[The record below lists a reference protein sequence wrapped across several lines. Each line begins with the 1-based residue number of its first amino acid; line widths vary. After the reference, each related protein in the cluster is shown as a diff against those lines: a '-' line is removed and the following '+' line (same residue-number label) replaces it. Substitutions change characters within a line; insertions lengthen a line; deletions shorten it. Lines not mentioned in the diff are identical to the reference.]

1 MKKVLPIFIIF
12 VLFLSSHPIQ
22 STATGSSLTVGT
34 VQIDN
39 VSVLSLPKQGS
50 TVITTLKK
58 GEEFPVLST
67 ASGDSSTVIVH
78 TVSPGNTLWK
88 ISNQYGIPLSALQ
101 ETNKLSS
108 AEIRIGQK
116 LIIPQTHT
124 LYTVINGDTLWKIS
138 EKFNVTIND
147 LTKLNRLQSSN
158 LIVGQKLNIPDYYVQ
173 IQLLGDKKG
182 WVNKSLLKQTNQQ
195 RIVMGWKY
203 NGSSQNYSQQLKHS
217 NLNVVSP
224 RWYTL
229 NNTGNFVLITAD
241 TNYLKDAHNKGKK
254 VWPLI
259 GNKFDPVLTDLV
271 LSNPEKRKKLVS
283 TLKNSLVQTKSD
295 GINVDFENIDPK
307 NKQDFIRFVTELKNA
322 LHPHGIKVS
331 VDVTR
336 ENKDPFWSGS
346 IDRYALGQVADYI
359 IMMGYDEHWGGSPIA
374 GSVASMPW
382 VQEGIEL
389 LLEDVPSHKI
399 ILAVPFYTREW
410 ITNLTT
416 KKVKSIDRTMGE
428 VEQII
433 SSKNLIKVWDQN
445 TQQNY
450 VEFTA
455 NGDKH
460 QIWVEDKQSIKLRI
474 DLANQFNLGG
484 AAAWYI
490 GSETPDIWN
499 IYHFN
504 K

>member
-12 VLFLSSHPIQ
+12 VLFLSFGPIQ
-22 STATGSSLTVGT
+22 STAAGNSLSVGT

-39 VSVLSLPKQGS
+39 VNVLSLPKQGS
-50 TVITTLKK
+50 TIITTLKK

-67 ASGDSSTVIVH
+67 ASGDSSTVIMH
-78 TVSPGNTLWK
+78 TVISGNTLWK
-88 ISNQYGIPLSALQ
+88 ISKQYGIPISELQ
-101 ETNKLSS
+101 KTNKLTST
-108 AEIRIGQK
+108 EIRIGQK
-116 LIIPQTHT
+116 LIIPQTHK
-124 LYTVINGDTLWKIS
+124 LYTVIKGDTLWKIS
-138 EKFNVTIND
+138 KKFEVTIND
-147 LTKLNRLQSSN
+147 LTKLNNLQSSN
-158 LIVGQKLNIPDYYVQ
+158 LVVGQKLNIPDYYVQ
-173 IQLLGDKKG
+173 VQLLGGKKG
-182 WVNKSLLKQTNQQ
+182 WINKSLLKQKNQQ

-203 NGSSQNYSQQLKHS
+203 NGSSRNYAQQLNHS

-229 NNTGNFVLITAD
+229 SNTGNFVSITAD
-241 TNYLKDAHNKGKK
+241 TKYLKDAHSKGKK

-259 GNKFDPVLTDLV
+259 GNKFDPVLTDSV
-271 LSNPEKRKKLVS
+271 LSNPAKRQKLVS
-283 TLKNSLVQTKSD
+283 TLKDSLVQTKSD
-295 GINVDFENIDPK
+295 GINVDFENINPK
-307 NKQDFIRFVTELKNA
+307 NKQDFVRFVTELKKA
-322 LHPHGIKVS
+322 LQPHGIKVS

-346 IDRYALGQVADYI
+346 LDRKALGQVADYI
-359 IMMGYDEHWGGSPIA
+359 IMMGYDEHWGGSPVA

-382 VQEGIEL
+382 VKEGVEL
-389 LLEDVPSHKI
+389 LTKDVPSHKI

-410 ITNLTT
+410 VTNLTT
-416 KKVKSIDRTMGE
+416 KKVKSIDRTMSE

-433 SSKNLIKVWDQN
+433 SSKRLIKVWDQN

-450 VEFTA
+450 VEYTA
-455 NGDKH
+455 NREKH

-474 DLANQFNLGG
+474 NLANQFNLGG

-499 IYHFN
+499 VYHFN